1 MKRGDFLWGAALL
14 IWILILVV
22 PATRTAFIAVTDAH
36 PYAGGFFKFAIL
48 ASMGDLLGIRVLRGD
63 WLIPKGL
70 LYKGIVWG
78 IIGVMVTLV
87 FTVFMGGA
95 AAAMAAGRLPFKG
108 SSIAQAFFGSAI
120 MNVTFG
126 PMMMAFHRFTDMFI
140 DTKYEKKGGKVTL
153 KELIEKNDWN
163 SLVEFSWLKTC
174 PFFWIPAHTIV
185 FLIPGNYRVLASAF
199 LSIALGLL
207 LAIAKKGKQ
216 APTKVL
222 AEI

>member
-22 PATRTAFIAVTDAH
+22 PSTRTAFIAVTDAH

-48 ASMGDLLGIRVLRGD
+48 ASMGDLLGIRVLKGN

-70 LYKGIVWG
+70 LYRGIVWG
-78 IIGVMVTLV
+78 IIGLMVTLV

-95 AAAMAAGRLPFKG
+95 AAAMVAGRLPFKG
-108 SSIAQAFFGSAI
+108 SNLAQAFFGSAI

-140 DTKYEKKGGKVTL
+140 DAKYEKKDGKVTL

-216 APTKVL
+216 APTEVL
-222 AEI
+222 VEN